1 MERLHSTMKRNYAAA
16 LQDDAQQVLNTIL
29 RNGLTSE
36 FLADKKAIHIYRNY
50 PAYLERAAQ
59 LLGEDH
65 YMYSTLQARK
75 YYFESCLIVEEE
87 SN

>member
-36 FLADKKAIHIYRNY
+36 FLADKKANS
-50 PAYLERAAQ
+50 YLPQ
-59 LLGEDH
+59 LPGL
-65 YMYSTLQARK
+65 S
-75 YYFESCLIVEEE
+75 
-87 SN
+87 